1 MPRSSRSTKSSQTS
15 KKDFSQH
22 TLIYVHGMLNKPAA
36 SVLKDQ
42 WDRALFGVKMG
53 ERTHMAYWA
62 DIRYPQPL
70 SSTTVQSLEQ
80 EYSPMYSVLSQ
91 DEFIDDMVARVNQGA
106 EARAFARALA
116 SRMLSEQRPALM
128 RSIGKSEYH
137 AQVNFPDWFTR
148 WFVRTFTPD
157 VAAYF
162 FDKDQ
167 RRRIQERFRMW
178 LTSGPGP
185 FVVVAHSL
193 GSIVA
198 YDVLREFDSKGAP
211 VPLLVTLGSPLG
223 LEEIQ
228 QRVKKPLSVPSQVT
242 HWHNFA
248 ARFDVVAI
256 DRNLSG
262 EFTPKSRLTD
272 HFINTTGLFDNPHDV
287 EGYLHHPDVRAT
299 VAEAVGHRFADPT
312 ASFVIAKDLVGDMQG
327 SVKRT
332 PVLIELSSQV
342 KGKTL
347 DEKRQLIQKKLSK
360 LTRDPDAAVE
370 PLRRFVAARL
380 TSPEIMAL
388 RAKHEGLA
396 IRRMWRDSI
405 KRKVLDKST
414 SVLHSQAAHESYA
427 AQGEGINWAILD
439 TGIRADHPHFKEYAN
454 VKAQWDCT
462 KTGAP
467 KPGAKDGDGHGT
479 HVAGIIAG
487 SGSEKKIDYRSNA
500 PRAGLHIYK
509 VLSDDGEGQD
519 SWIIKALDHIAELNE
534 SSPELV
540 IHGVNLSLGG
550 PFETEVYGC
559 GFSPLCTELRR
570 LWQQGVLVCIA
581 AGNEGRLVLRT
592 TDGIHDLNM
601 DLSIGDPA
609 NLEEAIAVG
618 SVHRESPHLYGVSYF
633 SSRGPTADGRRKPD
647 VVAPG
652 EKIMSANASFEKE
665 DLYVAM
671 SGTSMACPQVSGVL
685 AAFLS
690 VRREFVGRPDMV
702 KRLLLDHC
710 VDLGRD
716 PNFQGAGVPNL
727 MQMLLST

>member
-1 MPRSSRSTKSSQTS
+1 
-15 KKDFSQH
+15 
-22 TLIYVHGMLNKPAA
+22 MLNKPPAA
-36 SVLKDQ
+36 VLKDQ

-70 SSTTVQSLEQ
+70 SSTMAQSLEQ
-80 EYSPMYSVLSQ
+80 EYSTLHSALSQ
-91 DEFIDDMVARVNQGA
+91 EDFVEDTVSRVSQGA
-106 EARAFARALA
+106 QARAFARALA
-116 SRMLSEQRPALM
+116 TRMLSQSRPALA
-128 RSIGKSEYH
+128 RTIGRSEYH

-148 WFVRTFTPD
+148 WFVRSFTPD

-162 FDKDQ
+162 FDQEQ
-167 RRRIQERFRMW
+167 RRQIQHRLRQW
-178 LTSGPGP
+178 LDSGPGP

-198 YDVLREFDSKGAP
+198 YDVLHEMGRKGAGI
-211 VPLLVTLGSPLG
+211 PLWITVGSPLG
-223 LEEIQ
+223 IEEIQ
-228 QRVKKPLSVPSQVT
+228 QRVRRPLSVPAKVG

-248 ARFDVVAI
+248 ARFDIVSV
-256 DRNLSG
+256 DRSLAD
-262 EFTPKSRLTD
+262 EYRPKSRITD
-272 HFINTTGLFDNPHDV
+272 HPITTTGILDNPHAV
-287 EGYLHHPDVRAT
+287 EGYLGHPEVRSAIAA
-299 VAEAVGHRFADPT
+299 VVGHRFGDP
-312 ASFVIAKDLVGDMQG
+312 AKSFVIAKDLVGDMQG
-327 SVKRT
+327 APRRT
-332 PVLIELSSQV
+332 PVLIELSSKV
-342 KGKTL
+342 EGGTL
-347 DEKRQLIQKKLSK
+347 DLKRESVTKELAR
-360 LTRDPDAAVE
+360 LTRDPAAAVE
-370 PLRRFVAARL
+370 PLRRYVAARL
-380 TSPEIMAL
+380 TAPEIMTL
-388 RAKHEGLA
+388 RSKHKDLA
-396 IRRMWRDSI
+396 IRRLWRDSV
-405 KRKVLDKST
+405 KRAVLDKSIAVIHT
-414 SVLHSQAAHESYA
+414 RAAHESYA
-427 AQGEGINWAILD
+427 AQGEGVNWAVLD
-439 TGIRADHPHFKEYAN
+439 TGIRAEHPHFKAYAN

-462 KTGAP
+462 RTGAP
-467 KPGAKDGDGHGT
+467 KQGGRDGNGHGT

-487 SGSEKKIDYRSNA
+487 TGAEKSITYGGNA

-509 VLSDDGEGQD
+509 VLSDDGSGQD

-540 IHGVNLSLGG
+540 IAGINLSLGG
-550 PFETEVYGC
+550 PFDPEVYGC
-559 GFSPLCTELRR
+559 GFSPLCNELRR

-592 TDGIHDLNM
+592 MDGVHDLNL

-618 SVHRESPHLYGVSYF
+618 SVHKESPHLYGVSYF

-652 EKIMSANASFEKE
+652 EKIMSANAAFEKE
-665 DLYVAM
+665 DDYVAM
-671 SGTSMACPQVSGVL
+671 SGTSMACPQVSGLL

-690 VRREFVGRPDMV
+690 VRREFIGRPDMV
-702 KRLLLDHC
+702 KRILTEHC